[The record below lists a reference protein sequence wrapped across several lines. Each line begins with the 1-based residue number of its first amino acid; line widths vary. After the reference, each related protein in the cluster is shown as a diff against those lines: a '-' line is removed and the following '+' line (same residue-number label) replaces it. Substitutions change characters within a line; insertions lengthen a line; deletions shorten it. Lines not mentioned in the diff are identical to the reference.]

1 MNTKKSHLVKTLA
14 FASLIAAALV
24 SCAPSVKIDIA
35 NDDSAKMEFSTSLSK
50 SIEGSIRSLMR
61 LQTSEPLYKEA
72 PVRASLVA
80 TGLDVEAIN
89 FPSMTGI
96 EIKAGIKNIN
106 TSLNYAK
113 EAVKVVPK
121 GSGKEAVIKFSP
133 QIITEALN
141 FMPEETRT
149 YADLLM
155 APVFTGEKMTPDEY
169 LFLLSMV
176 YGETLANELAKS
188 VFFVELSAP
197 SAVKQASLSDT
208 SLGTVSISGNKAVFN
223 ISLYKLLSTSGTTEY
238 LVSW

>member
-35 NDDSAKMEFSTSLSK
+35 NDDSAKMEFSTSLSN
-50 SIEGSIRSLMR
+50 SIEGSIRSLMG

-80 TGLDVEAIN
+80 TGLDVESIN

>member
-1 MNTKKSHLVKTLA
+1 MHKKTPHTVLTAVILTVIVSTLA
-14 FASLIAAALV
+14 
-24 SCAPSVKIDIA
+24 SCTPSVKIDIKQ
-35 NDDSAKMEFSTSLSK
+35 DDSAKMEFSTSLSK
-50 SIEGSIRSLMR
+50 SIEGSIRSLMG
-61 LQTSEPLYKEA
+61 LQNNDPLYKEG
-72 PVRASLVA
+72 PVRASLEA
-80 TGLDVEAIN
+80 TGLQVESIN

-113 EAVKVVPK
+113 DAVKVVPK
-121 GSGKEAVIKFSP
+121 GSGKEAVVQFSP

-155 APVFTGEKMTPDEY
+155 APVFTGEEMSPDEY

-188 VFFVELSAP
+188 VFFVEITAP
-197 SAVKQASLSDT
+197 SPVKQASLSDT
-208 SLGTVSISGNKAVFN
+208 SLGSVSITGKKAVFT
-223 ISLYKLLSTSGTTEY
+223 ISLYKLLCASGKTEY
-238 LVSW
+238 IVSW